1 MTILTL
7 WGKVNYTNLSR
18 YSHLSERT
26 YRRHFNQGLPLES
39 LNQHLIAQASAAE
52 NPLILVVD
60 CTFLEKSG
68 CHTHGID
75 WFYNGKT
82 QRAEKGLEF
91 SVLSVV
97 DVEQNTAYTLSAQQT
112 EPGLSTQ
119 DSSKSRIDF
128 YLGHLAYSLNYLP
141 TDVRWRMPSTLSI
154 NG

>member
-1 MTILTL
+1 MLS
-7 WGKVNYTNLSR
+7 GKVNYTNLSR

-60 CTFLEKSG
+60 CTFLDKSG
-68 CHTHGID
+68 RHTHGID

-91 SVLSVV
+91 SVISVV